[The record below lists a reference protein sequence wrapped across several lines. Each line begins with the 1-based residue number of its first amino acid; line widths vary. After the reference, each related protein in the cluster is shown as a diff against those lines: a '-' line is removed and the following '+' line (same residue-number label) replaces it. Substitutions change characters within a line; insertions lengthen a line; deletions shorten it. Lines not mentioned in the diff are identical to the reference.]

1 MCVHARPL
9 FPGSPS
15 SRRTLCSASPSCSTS
30 SGSLF
35 VRAGRRGWSLIKPH
49 YSTARATE
57 PTTFRR
63 CLPPTAAPR
72 THAWR
77 RVSAHAPSPISHIT
91 LIPFPFPLLL
101 SPPPRFAP
109 PDPSQVP
116 GVAPLRPL
124 SPLRCGGSLWGR
136 CAWAQAYRGV
146 ERPDLADARRRLP
159 PLRWGGSLWGFGTGV
174 PACSGRRPVL
184 DMMDTSPT
192 APWMLVPC
200 SRVIAADFDVL
211 LVHLF

>member
-1 MCVHARPL
+1 MISARFL
-9 FPGSPS
+9 TKKGFWRKKTKTDFFIEKSLLPG
-15 SRRTLCSASPSCSTS
+15 
-30 SGSLF
+30 
-35 VRAGRRGWSLIKPH
+35 
-49 YSTARATE
+49 ARS
-57 PTTFRR
+57 
-63 CLPPTAAPR
+63 
-72 THAWR
+72 
-77 RVSAHAPSPISHIT
+77 V
-91 LIPFPFPLLL
+91 
-101 SPPPRFAP
+101 
-109 PDPSQVP
+109 
-116 GVAPLRPL
+116 PL
-124 SPLRCGGSLWGR
+124 STITRRAAVGGGLCG
-136 CAWAQAYRGV
+136 GV